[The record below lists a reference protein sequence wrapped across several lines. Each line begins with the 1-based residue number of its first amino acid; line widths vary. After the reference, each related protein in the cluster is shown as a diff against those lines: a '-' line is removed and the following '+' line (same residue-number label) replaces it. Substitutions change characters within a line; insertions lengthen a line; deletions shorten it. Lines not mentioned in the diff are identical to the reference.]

1 MAYTTIDDPTIY
13 FNTKLWTGTG
23 SENAIT
29 GVGFQPDWVWIKN
42 RAAAENHKLYDAVRG
57 ATKNIYSN
65 LSNAEG
71 TDTQSLKS
79 FDSDGFTLGTE
90 GALNANGQN
99 IVGWN
104 WKANGSGSANTDGSI
119 NSTVSV
125 NTTSGF
131 SIVTYTG
138 NDTNSTVG
146 HGLGKV
152 PKIIMVKQLN
162 GTNDWRVYTSMTGN
176 TSQMSLNTNAAPD
189 SGNTEMWNSTTPTD
203 NLFYLGTHGS
213 VNGGSDTYIA
223 YCFAEIQGYSAF
235 GKYRGNA
242 VATDGTFVNCGFRPS
257 MVIQKR
263 LDGSENWYIFD
274 EKRDGFNE
282 DNEYLFPNLTQAESS
297 GINRVNLLSNGFKL
311 MTTDGGN
318 NANGGPYLYM
328 AFGQTLV
335 GSNDVPVNAR

>member
-1 MAYTTIDDPTIY
+1 MAYSPITKASDF

-23 SENAIT
+23 AENAIT

-189 SGNTEMWNSTTPTD
+189 SGNTEMWNSTTPTA

>member
-1 MAYTTIDDPTIY
+1 MAYSPITKASDF

-23 SENAIT
+23 AENAIT

-189 SGNTEMWNSTTPTD
+189 SGNTTMWNSTTPTA

-274 EKRDGFNE
+274 EKRDGFNQ

>member
-125 NTTSGF
+125 
-131 SIVTYTG
+131 
-138 NDTNSTVG
+138 
-146 HGLGKV
+146 
-152 PKIIMVKQLN
+152 P
-162 GTNDWRVYTSMTGN
+162 
-176 TSQMSLNTNAAPD
+176 
-189 SGNTEMWNSTTPTD
+189 
-203 NLFYLGTHGS
+203 S
-213 VNGGSDTYIA
+213 VNPSLSKLFKDCA
-223 YCFAEIQGYSAF
+223 SVPSA
-235 GKYRGNA
+235 
-242 VATDGTFVNCGFRPS
+242 
-257 MVIQKR
+257 
-263 LDGSENWYIFD
+263 
-274 EKRDGFNE
+274 
-282 DNEYLFPNLTQAESS
+282 
-297 GINRVNLLSNGFKL
+297 
-311 MTTDGGN
+311 
-318 NANGGPYLYM
+318 
-328 AFGQTLV
+328 LV
-335 GSNDVPVNAR
+335 KFE